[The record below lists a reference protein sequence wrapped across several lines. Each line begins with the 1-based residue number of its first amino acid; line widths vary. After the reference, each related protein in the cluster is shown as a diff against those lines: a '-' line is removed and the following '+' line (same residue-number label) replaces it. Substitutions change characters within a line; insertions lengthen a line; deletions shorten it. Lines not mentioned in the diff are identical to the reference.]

1 MSYFIDTDQGLYV
14 IDSGTGYSCLGFA
27 VAERKRQAVLVW
39 ADGVADGPYALGT
52 PEHYEAYTQAMAIGL
67 AHHLQTKERCPAE
80 LTPQLVGLEGKR
92 VEVTEP
98 GEKPRRF
105 IVGKSTGWMPCHIE
119 RKRRDSSGG
128 YAAMV
133 GKDATV
139 RVIA

>member
-67 AHHLQTKERCPAE
+67 AHHLQTKERCPPDQGALPSGADAAARRARGQARRSDRARRE
-80 LTPQLVGLEGKR
+80 TTAVHCGKIDR
-92 VEVTEP
+92 VDALSHRAQA
-98 GEKPRRF
+98 PR
-105 IVGKSTGWMPCHIE
+105 
-119 RKRRDSSGG
+119 
-128 YAAMV
+128 
-133 GKDATV
+133 
-139 RVIA
+139 